1 MKKIELNQLT
11 TNQRRLLQLGVG
23 LLLVVFLAGYFLLRK
38 SPIPELEKKNET
50 VYIEDSTLYV
60 FDDTI
65 SIAEYPSRVSVHYP
79 YLLVILPKK
88 QVTHIY
94 NLESKSKEKTFSE
107 ALLDYSNGKVLKN
120 IGKTT
125 FLDELDLEVLCEKGF
140 IKSDT
145 EVFCLTKVNAN
156 SVENKL
162 ISITVPDRKQKE
174 IYVSKDI
181 ITDFSIVN
189 DKIHIGEINLHNK
202 QNYLIV
208 DKEKTEVPSVVSLIY
223 EMGGEPY
230 LATLKGALSE
240 KEIFYKIENNKAVDL
255 NSSRIYLRF
264 LTGGEHNK

>member
-1 MKKIELNQLT
+1 MLQFGVIV
-11 TNQRRLLQLGVG
+11 LLGI
-23 LLLVVFLAGYFLLRK
+23 FLAGYFLLKK
-38 SPIPELEKKNET
+38 SPNPEQSTKNYT
-50 VYIEDSTLYV
+50 AFIEDSVLHV

-88 QVTHIY
+88 QTTKVY
-94 NLESKSKEKTFSE
+94 NLETKSKEKTFGE

-125 FLDELDLEVLCEKGF
+125 FFDEQDLEVLCDKGF

-145 EVFCLTKVNAN
+145 EILCLTKVTAN
-156 SVENKL
+156 TVENKL
-162 ISITVPDRKQKE
+162 ISISVPDKKQKE

-181 ITDFSIVN
+181 ITDFSVVN
-189 DKIHIGEINLHNK
+189 DKIYIGEINLHNK

-208 DKEKTEVPSVVSLIY
+208 DGEKTEVPSVVSLIY

-230 LATLKGALSE
+230 FATLKGALSE
-240 KEIFYKIENNKAVDL
+240 QEAYYQIQDGKINSIGSNKIML
-255 NSSRIYLRF
+255 YQ
-264 LTGGEHNK
+264 

>member
-1 MKKIELNQLT
+1 MKNIELNQLT
-11 TNQRRLLQLGVG
+11 TNQRNVLQLGVAVA
-23 LLLVVFLAGYFLLRK
+23 LVVFLAGFFLLRK
-38 SPIPELEKKNET
+38 SPTPESEQKNET
-50 VYIEDSTLYV
+50 VYIQDSTLYV

-88 QVTHIY
+88 QTTKVY
-94 NLESKSKEKTFSE
+94 NLETKSKEKTFDE

-140 IKSDT
+140 IKSDA

-156 SVENKL
+156 TVENKL
-162 ISITVPDRKQKE
+162 ISITIPERKQKE

-181 ITDFSIVN
+181 ITDFSVVN
-189 DKIHIGEINLHNK
+189 DKIYLGEINLHNK

-208 DKEKTEVPSVVSLIY
+208 DGTKTEVPSVITLIY

-230 LATLKGALSE
+230 FATLKGALSE
-240 KEIFYKIENNKAVDL
+240 QEIYYQVKSGKI
-255 NSSRIYLRF
+255 NSIDSSKIMLYQ
-264 LTGGEHNK
+264 